1 MVRIGTG
8 YDVHALVENRPLIIG
23 GVTIAHSKGL
33 LGHSDADVLAHAI
46 SDAFL
51 GALALGSIGDLFP
64 DTDPKYKDADSIVLL
79 KEVYALIQSKGYKL
93 SNLDAVIIAQRP
105 KFKLS
110 VSLAAALSAMDQVGI
125 KAQYG

>member
-23 GVTIAHSKGL
+23 GVTIAHSKGCW
-33 LGHSDADVLAHAI
+33 AI
-46 SDAFL
+46 PMRMYWRMPFWRFL
-51 GALALGSIGDLFP
+51 GACLGEYWDLFP

-93 SNLDAVIIAQRP
+93 SNLDAVIIAQMP
-105 KFKLS
+105 KFKPHIS
-110 VSLAAALSAMDQVGI
+110 HSNP
-125 KAQYG
+125 

>member
-79 KEVYALIQSKGYKL
+79 KSIRFNQQGYKL
-93 SNLDAVIIAQRP
+93 SNLDVYITPNAEI
-105 KFKLS
+105 
-110 VSLAAALSAMDQVGI
+110 
-125 KAQYG
+125 